1 MPMLVAGAFLAPAT
15 LLQIEKVGVLTS
27 QPAAAHAATTE
38 DFIRNLAAVNQRIA
52 AACTAAGRE
61 AGSVRLLPVTKT
73 IGVERLELAI
83 AAGVDTLG
91 ENKVQEAQGKYE
103 SFHER
108 FPHLRYAVIGPL
120 QTNKAKFVAQFAD
133 EFHALDSLKL
143 AQTLQRRLE
152 LEDRTLEVF
161 IQVNTSGEESKSGVL
176 ASEAAGLLASLAPL
190 DRLTPVGL
198 MTMAA
203 NTTDEQQVR
212 SSFASLRHTLQQLQ
226 PEAPEC
232 FKHLSMGMSGDY
244 ELAIAEGATVVRVGQ
259 GIFGARNYA

>member
-1 MPMLVAGAFLAPAT
+1 
-15 LLQIEKVGVLTS
+15 LTS

-38 DFIRNLAAVNQRIA
+38 DFIRNLAAVHQRIA
-52 AACTAAGRE
+52 TACTAAGRE
-61 AGSVRLLPVTKT
+61 ADTVRLLPVTKT
-73 IGVERLELAI
+73 IGTDRLELAI

-103 SFHER
+103 QFCEQY
-108 FPHLRYAVIGPL
+108 PHLRYAIIGPL
-120 QTNKAKFVAQFAD
+120 QTNKAKFVAQFAH

-143 AQTLQRRLE
+143 AETLQRRLE
-152 LEDRTLEVF
+152 IEDRTLEVF
-161 IQVNTSGEESKSGVL
+161 IQVNTSGEESKSGIQV
-176 ASEAAGLLASLAPL
+176 SEASGLLASLAPL

-212 SSFASLRHTLQQLQ
+212 NNFASLRQCLEHMQQD
-226 PEAPEC
+226 APEG

>member
-1 MPMLVAGAFLAPAT
+1 M
-15 LLQIEKVGVLTS
+15 TS

-38 DFIRNLAAVNQRIA
+38 DFIRNLASVNQRIA
-52 AACTAAGRE
+52 SACTAAGRE
-61 AGSVRLLPVTKT
+61 IDSVRLLPVTKT
-73 IGVERLELAI
+73 ISTERLELAI

-103 SFHER
+103 YFREK
-108 FPHLRYAVIGPL
+108 FPHLRYAIIGPL

-133 EFHALDSLKL
+133 EFHALDSVKL
-143 AQTLQRRLE
+143 AETLQRRLE
-152 LEDRTLEVF
+152 LEDRSLEVF
-161 IQVNTSGEESKSGVL
+161 IQVNTSGEESKSGIQ
-176 ASEAAGLLASLAPL
+176 ASEAAGLLAALAPM

-203 NTTDEQQVR
+203 NTSDEQEVR
-212 SSFASLRHTLQQLQ
+212 GSFSSLRQTLEQLQ
-226 PEAPEC
+226 PNAPES

>member
-1 MPMLVAGAFLAPAT
+1 MA
-15 LLQIEKVGVLTS
+15 S
-27 QPAAAHAATTE
+27 QPAATHAATIE
-38 DFIRNLAAVNQRIA
+38 DFTRNLAAVNQKTA
-52 AACTAAGRE
+52 AAALAAGRD

-73 IGVERLELAI
+73 IDFDRLALAI

-103 SFHER
+103 HFCED
-108 FPHLRYAVIGPL
+108 FPHLRYAIIGPL
-120 QTNKAKFVAQFAD
+120 QTNKAKFVAKFAD

-152 LEDRTLEVF
+152 AEDRTLEVF
-161 IQVNTSGEESKSGVL
+161 IQVNTSGEESKSGI
-176 ASEAAGLLASLAPL
+176 EAAGAADLLGGLAPL

-203 NTTDEQQVR
+203 NTKDEASIR
-212 SSFASLRHTLQQLQ
+212 GSFALLRETRDQLQQD
-226 PEAPEC
+226 APES
-232 FKHLSMGMSGDY
+232 FQHLSMGMSGDY

-259 GIFGARNYA
+259 GIFGARTYPA

>member
-1 MPMLVAGAFLAPAT
+1 M
-15 LLQIEKVGVLTS
+15 TS

-38 DFIRNLAAVNQRIA
+38 DFVNNLAAVNQRIA
-52 AACTAAGRE
+52 AAASTAGRE
-61 AGSVRLLPVTKT
+61 ARSVRLLPVTKT
-73 IGVERLELAI
+73 IDIERLSLAI

-91 ENKVQEAQGKYE
+91 ENKVQEAQGKHE
-103 SFHER
+103 AFRER
-108 FPHLRYAVIGPL
+108 FEHLRYAVIGPL
-120 QTNKAKFVAQFAD
+120 QTNKAKFVAQFAH

-152 LEDRTLEVF
+152 LEDRSLEVF
-161 IQVNTSGEESKSGVL
+161 IQVNTSGEESKSGIA
-176 ASEAAGLLASLAPL
+176 ASAAPALLDGLSSL

-203 NTTDEQQVR
+203 NTTDEHQIR
-212 SSFASLRHTLQQLQ
+212 ASFSSLRETLESLQ
-226 PEAPEC
+226 PNAPQG

>member
-1 MPMLVAGAFLAPAT
+1 M
-15 LLQIEKVGVLTS
+15 TS

-38 DFIRNLAAVNQRIA
+38 DFVNNLAVVNQRIA
-52 AACTAAGRE
+52 AAISAADRE
-61 AGSVRLLPVTKT
+61 ADAVRLLPVTKT
-73 IGVERLELAI
+73 IATERLALAI

-103 SFHER
+103 AFRER
-108 FPHLRYAVIGPL
+108 FAHLRYAIIGPL

-133 EFHALDSLKL
+133 EFHALDSVKL

-161 IQVNTSGEESKSGVL
+161 IQVNTSGEESKSGI
-176 ASEAAGLLASLAPL
+176 AAADAPRLLDSLSSL
-190 DRLTPVGL
+190 DRLKPVGL

-203 NTTDEQQVR
+203 NTTDQSTVR
-212 SSFASLRHTLQQLQ
+212 GSFAALRETLESLQSN
-226 PEAPEC
+226 APQS
-232 FKHLSMGMSGDY
+232 FRHLSMGMSGDY

>member
-1 MPMLVAGAFLAPAT
+1 M
-15 LLQIEKVGVLTS
+15 TS

-38 DFIRNLAAVNQRIA
+38 DFVNNLAALNQRIA
-52 AACTAAGRE
+52 AATSAAGRE
-61 AGSVRLLPVTKT
+61 ADSVRLLPVTKT
-73 IGVERLELAI
+73 IDVDRLSLAI
-83 AAGVDTLG
+83 AAGVSTLG
-91 ENKVQEAQGKYE
+91 ENKVQEAQGK
-103 SFHER
+103 HEIFR
-108 FPHLRYAVIGPL
+108 EQFPHLRYAIIGPL

-143 AQTLQRRLE
+143 AETLQRRLE

-161 IQVNTSGEESKSGVL
+161 IQVNTSGEESKSGIS
-176 ASEAAGLLASLAPL
+176 ASAAAELLDGLSSL
-190 DRLTPVGL
+190 DRLNPVGL

-203 NTTDEQQVR
+203 HTTDEQQIR
-212 SSFASLRHTLQQLQ
+212 ASFSLLRQTLESLQ
-226 PEAPEC
+226 PDAPAG